1 MEEKNILFP
10 EGKNPFRKW
19 GGLLESINSC
29 SEKHEDEKILLI
41 EKQIELVEQ
50 SKSMDEMRERLEPL
64 REHAD
69 YLCSP
74 LLDGLLKG
82 ISLEAAV
89 ETKNLRVCKFIMNRC
104 KDAKPREIL
113 VDTIP
118 NFLRCI
124 IHNSTLP
131 ILKYFMEKHNYSQC
145 NLMNTNFRSL
155 FQSLQHFAILCNKI
169 NKFLY
174 LQKYERYI
182 FSIFPVHKIISP
194 KFIRYFLEHYP
205 ELYLNNTQDDIEYY
219 LETECFSC
227 VKILC
232 EKYREKINIQKLFD
246 LFVRKYDSVKM
257 LKYFLQLESGLT
269 FDKIPTVDF
278 NECYRYLVVNN
289 YIPIQTAIDYSIKN
303 GHSELF
309 RFCLER
315 AEYSDEK
322 IESMFY
328 LLVSTCRYIFI
339 IAAITEECEKRNIN
353 FRTERL
359 KEVLHKD
366 REYIAEY
373 FIEEK
378 NVNFS

>member
-50 SKSMDEMRERLEPL
+50 SKSMDEMRERIEPL

-74 LLDGLLKG
+74 LLDILLRG
-82 ISLEAAV
+82 ISLERIV
-89 ETKNLRVCKFIMNRC
+89 ESKSLRICKFVMNRC
-104 KDAKPREIL
+104 KDAQPL
-113 VDTIP
+113 FLST
-118 NFLRCI
+118 FLRHI
-124 IHNSTLP
+124 ISFGTLS
-131 ILKYFMEKHNYSQC
+131 ILKYFMEKHNYKQLLYDAESSQG
-145 NLMNTNFRSL
+145 
-155 FQSLQHFAILCNKI
+155 FQQLLHSAATYGKYNM
-169 NKFLY
+169 FLY
-174 LQKYERYI
+174 LQQYVKFVPTI
-182 FSIFPVHKIISP
+182 NLLWKNLSP
-194 KFIRYFLEHYP
+194 KIVKYFSDHSNLFDTNP
-205 ELYLNNTQDDIEYY
+205 QTSSEYY
-219 LETECFSC
+219 LQEANFSC

-232 EKYREKINIQKLFD
+232 EKYKERIDIQKMFD
-246 LFVRKYDSVKM
+246 LFARKYDSVKM
-257 LKYFLQLESGLT
+257 LKYFLQLEPKLI
-269 FDKIPTVDF
+269 FDKIPTIGF
-278 NECYRYLVVNN
+278 NTCYRYLVVNN

-315 AEYSDEK
+315 SEYSNEK

-366 REYIAEY
+366 RDYIAEY

-378 NVNFS
+378 NVNFL